1 MTLIRF
7 QIQGNKASYNQ
18 MIQIIVHNSILRCIN
33 KTRDT
38 IIHLQKQVKQDKYL
52 IMIQV
57 KIISIDLQQ
66 TMRPQIQN
74 WITFYL
80 KTLKQNQSL
89 TIYLFKILSMKELNE
104 VQISL
109 KQYSIK
115 LKRKKYHSLNLFKT
129 MMDHQK
135 NSMIFKKMLLQKT
148 KRTMMNKLMKKR
160 MSIIFQII

>member
-1 MTLIRF
+1 MNLIRF
-7 QIQGNKASYNQ
+7 QILGNKASYNQ
-18 MIQIIVHNSILRCIN
+18 MIQIIVHNSILRCIY
-33 KTRDT
+33 KTMDT
-38 IIHLQKQVKQDKYL
+38 IITHLQKLDKQDKYL

-57 KIISIDLQQ
+57 RIILINLQK

-74 WITFYL
+74 QITFYL

-104 VQISL
+104 VKILL
-109 KQYSIK
+109 KQYSSIK

-135 NSMIFKKMLLQKT
+135 NLMIFKK
-148 KRTMMNKLMKKR
+148 
-160 MSIIFQII
+160 I